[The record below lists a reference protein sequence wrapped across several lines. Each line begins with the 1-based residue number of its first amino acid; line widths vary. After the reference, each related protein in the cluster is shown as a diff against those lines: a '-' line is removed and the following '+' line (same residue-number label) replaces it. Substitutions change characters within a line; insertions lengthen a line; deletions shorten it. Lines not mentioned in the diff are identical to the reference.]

1 MKVIFEKNIFSAK
14 SYFWYLLGQPH
25 LKNQF
30 LTALYY
36 MKNCDP
42 FFDSALDFVFI
53 LSDNIDL

>member
-1 MKVIFEKNIFSAK
+1 MNNFSAK
-14 SYFWYLLGQPH
+14 SNFRYLLGQPH

-30 LTALYY
+30 LPALYY
-36 MKNCDP
+36 MKNRDP